1 MQEQLIDLSY
11 LYEVSDNDPRY
22 IYDVIEIF
30 LSTSPAGLVTLEK
43 LVAEGKDYDAIHKQA
58 HFLKSSFGIIKVN
71 GVFDRLV
78 KMDAQA
84 RILAEAVAQKNNAT
98 PEQRDAAKE
107 DVARLMTEIKDIF
120 QQAHPL
126 IIAEMNKYAA
136 G

>member
-11 LYEVSDNDPRY
+11 LYEVSDNDPQY

-30 LSTSPAGLVTLEK
+30 LGTSPAGLVTLEK
-43 LVAEGKDYDAIHKQA
+43 LVDEGADYDAIHKQA

-71 GVFDRLV
+71 GILERLV

-84 RILAEAVAQKNNAT
+84 RIVAEAVAQKNEAT
-98 PEQRDAAKE
+98 QEQRDAAKE
-107 DVARLMTEIKDIF
+107 EVASLMTEIKDIF
-120 QQAHPL
+120 QHAHPL
-126 IIAEMNKYAA
+126 IIEEMNKYAA